1 MAKRVKMG
9 TTIMVGVLSAVVVGA
24 AVGLI
29 ASASNGFDRDILD
42 EWTAQKEDYVKIN
55 LENEYKDKVLDTSFA
70 LEFLNLG
77 NDSFETVSVVT
88 GVTLDN
94 GAMVVADG
102 GALKVTFA
110 DEMTYNRIKITAG
123 ANYTEVLEDEDGKQH
138 VDIFGNTIVQEI
150 VSSDATLT
158 LDNLDPVTFEAGKDE
173 KSYPKTSGKTFA
185 YDEAVSEL
193 SISVAEG
200 DLRITSIELWNIGEE
215 TEEVEE

>member
-55 LENEYKDKVLDTSFA
+55 LENEYKDKVLD
-70 LEFLNLG
+70 
-77 NDSFETVSVVT
+77 TVSVVT

-193 SISVAEG
+193 SISVTEG
-200 DLRITSIELWNIGEE
+200 DLRITSIELWNIAEE